1 MLLIIFKQFLLLGC
15 MSFGGPAAHLGYF
28 KRHFV
33 DNLNWLSN
41 ERYAQLISLSQALPG
56 PGSSQ
61 VSFAIGVE
69 KAGLLG
75 GLSAFIGFTLPSFL
89 IMFFLAL
96 SAHQFGNLY
105 FAVIAGLKLF
115 AVVIVADATYSMAVS
130 FCKTHLHKLI
140 AMMSTLA
147 LIFFSQLS
155 SQVFV
160 LIVAAVIG
168 WFSPPIKLPLTN
180 NSKKVTI
187 AWLPL
192 GLFGTLLLLS
202 FLPLGEWF
210 EMFAPFYQTGAMVFG
225 GGHVVLPIL
234 QAGVPTLET
243 EQFLSAYASAQA
255 IPGPMFSIAT
265 YLGAQV
271 MPNSS
276 LTGAIIAT
284 LLIFLPGFLLMFAFL
299 KSWLHL
305 ADKPRFAGSI
315 AALNAAVVGFLAAAL
330 YSPIWQSAIHSVWHI
345 IIVLV
350 AFAWLRLA
358 KPPIW
363 WLLIGFIMLALGQQY
378 IS

>member
-1 MLLIIFKQFLLLGC
+1 MSYNVVIIEWITCMAKAMLLIIFKQFLLLGC

-140 AMMSTLA
+140 AVMSTLA
-147 LIFFSQLS
+147 LIFFAQLS

-160 LIVAAVIG
+160 LIVAAAIG
-168 WFSPPIKLPLTN
+168 WFYPHIKLPL
-180 NSKKVTI
+180 
-187 AWLPL
+187 P
-192 GLFGTLLLLS
+192 
-202 FLPLGEWF
+202 
-210 EMFAPFYQTGAMVFG
+210 
-225 GGHVVLPIL
+225 
-234 QAGVPTLET
+234 
-243 EQFLSAYASAQA
+243 
-255 IPGPMFSIAT
+255 
-265 YLGAQV
+265 
-271 MPNSS
+271 
-276 LTGAIIAT
+276 
-284 LLIFLPGFLLMFAFL
+284 
-299 KSWLHL
+299 
-305 ADKPRFAGSI
+305 
-315 AALNAAVVGFLAAAL
+315 
-330 YSPIWQSAIHSVWHI
+330 
-345 IIVLV
+345 IIV
-350 AFAWLRLA
+350 
-358 KPPIW
+358 KK
-363 WLLIGFIMLALGQQY
+363 
-378 IS
+378 